1 MALGSGINSIFS
13 GIMAALILFLGHAL
27 NILLALMAV
36 IVHGIRLNM
45 LEFSGHLDMEW
56 SGIEYKPFRET

>member
-1 MALGSGINSIFS
+1 
-13 GIMAALILFLGHAL
+13 MAALILFLGHAL

-36 IVHGIRLNM
+36 IVHGVRLNM

-56 SGIEYKPFRET
+56 SGIKYEPFRE

>member
-1 MALGSGINSIFS
+1 
-13 GIMAALILFLGHAL
+13 MAALILFLGHTL

-36 IVHGIRLNM
+36 VVHGIRLNM

-56 SGIEYKPFRET
+56 SGIKYEPFRE